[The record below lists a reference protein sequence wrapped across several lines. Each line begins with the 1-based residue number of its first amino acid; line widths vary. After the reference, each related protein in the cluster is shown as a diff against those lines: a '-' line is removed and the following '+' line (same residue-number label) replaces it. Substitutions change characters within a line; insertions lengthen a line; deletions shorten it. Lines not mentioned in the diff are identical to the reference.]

1 MLAVSNQRLY
11 LLSYRL
17 WRQTTAVMICL
28 LYQPNWGNGFLY
40 RKVAAVMIAEYS
52 RFNDKITADTIVISP
67 LAVNLSTHNIYRTQL
82 NKELT
87 KHVNTHIH
95 VNIVPVLID
104 WRTVLL
110 LLFTSDKGGGIRFC
124 LRTRIRLSV
133 CLCARLLK
141 NVCMDL
147 DEMLRVDRCRVMG
160 ELITIR

>member
-1 MLAVSNQRLY
+1 
-11 LLSYRL
+11 
-17 WRQTTAVMICL
+17 
-28 LYQPNWGNGFLY
+28 
-40 RKVAAVMIAEYS
+40 MIAEYS

-110 LLFTSDKGGGIRFC
+110 LLFTSP
-124 LRTRIRLSV
+124 SHS
-133 CLCARLLK
+133 
-141 NVCMDL
+141 
-147 DEMLRVDRCRVMG
+147 
-160 ELITIR
+160 